1 MIPVIKKTSSQKTY
15 KDKGELV
22 MTELRKTFNRMKWD
36 RILTAILAIVV
47 GVLFIVLPNDS
58 ADVLCIISGI
68 MLIVAG
74 IAALVGFVVYGYLL
88 GGHLLILG
96 IALALAGT
104 FCLVN
109 PDIVKG
115 LLTVIFGIFVV
126 VDGSVSIA
134 DSIDCARAHIK
145 GWFVM
150 LLLSVVTVGLG
161 VVVMFG
167 TFDTVMIVAGISLAV
182 DGLCDLIM
190 TFVFSHRIREA
201 KKALHEVADALY
213 LD

>member
-1 MIPVIKKTSSQKTY
+1 
-15 KDKGELV
+15 
-22 MTELRKTFNRMKWD
+22 MTELKKTLNRMKWD

-58 ADVLCIISGI
+58 ADVLCIVSGI

-74 IAALVGFVVYGYLL
+74 IAALVGFILYGYLL

-96 IALALAGT
+96 IALALAGV

-109 PDIVKG
+109 PAVVKG
-115 LLTVIFGIFVV
+115 ILTVIFGIFVV

-134 DSIDCARAHIK
+134 DSIDCARAHIG

-150 LLLSVVTVGLG
+150 LLLSIVTVVLG
-161 VVVMFG
+161 AVVMFG
-167 TFDTVMIVAGISLAV
+167 TFDTVMIVAGISLVV
-182 DGLCDLIM
+182 DGICDLIM

-201 KKALHEVADALY
+201 KKALREVADVLY